1 MPLLETVIRP
11 LVEKERRLLNRGL
24 ARRQRRL
31 AKLRRRVFVTGLV
44 LFVGLSGFIM
54 IATILDKKGPSW
66 YVSFVI
72 GLGIAVPVSLWS
84 YLSLRPKLV
93 ANVCQ
98 FESALRRNEA
108 RAIRI
113 QSEAMVE
120 FEEEEDEGACY
131 AFQLNNPWIVFVSGQ
146 DFYPSARFPNTD
158 FSLVSI
164 YGEHE
169 VLVESFVEKHGN
181 KLKPVRM
188 ISSEQKSRMKIPSHL
203 QTMQGDL
210 SHIEHL
216 LASAG

>member
-1 MPLLETVIRP
+1 MPLETVIRP

-24 ARRQRRL
+24 SRRKRRL
-31 AKLRRRVFVTGLV
+31 ARLRRRVLVTALV

-54 IATILDKKGPSW
+54 IATILDKKGPPW
-66 YVSFVI
+66 YASLVI
-72 GLGIAVPVSLWS
+72 GLGVAVPISLWS
-84 YLSLRPKLV
+84 YLSLRPKLI
-93 ANVCQ
+93 ASVCQ

-113 QSEAMVE
+113 QSDAMVE
-120 FEEEEDEGACY
+120 FEEVEDEGACY
-131 AFQLNNPWIVFVSGQ
+131 AFQLNDPWIVFVSGQ

-164 YGEHE
+164 NGDHE

-188 ISSEQKSRMKIPSHL
+188 ISSEQKSKLRIPSHL
-203 QTMQGDL
+203 QTIQGDL
-210 SHIEHL
+210 SRIEYL